1 MKTPVVSTLKNRGST
16 TAKDGRMINAF
27 AEERG
32 GVMRAV
38 KRPAI
43 NPAFDNLGAGPGGG
57 LFTPTTPDG
66 DSVIVI
72 VDDVLNTS
80 PGASVRSLAFSVQ
93 PDETDINVA
102 ITPSVVVHALNS
114 LGQVATGFT
123 GTVVMSLVTNPTGA
137 TLGGTTSVAA
147 VAGVATFSNLTLN
160 RSGEA
165 FKLKATSG
173 ALRTAT
179 STAFNIPTRLVF
191 TDQPV
196 STQPNTVMTAV
207 EVTIQDPGGNVDPNY
222 TGNVTLTLFA
232 TSGSGV
238 LSGTT
243 TKAAVA
249 GVATFSDL
257 QVSSVG
263 TYDLLAEAESISG
276 CYPPARQFSSSFTI
290 ANATHTL
297 VAATFADPGGS
308 PTYTGV
314 GFYTGGLPDP
324 AGSITPSTLNGQ
336 TIFFISTYLT
346 HSDPAPLTPPIFA
359 VQINSEQSQD
369 FFTSITIN
377 GQTFDTSSALYGAG
391 GGVTQWNWNLSDPFN
406 GTTGTYPV
414 TIT

>member
-16 TAKDGRMINAF
+16 TAKDGRMLNAF
-27 AEERG
+27 AEQRA

-57 LFTPTTPDG
+57 LFRWSTPDG
-66 DSVIVI
+66 DDVVVI

-80 PGASVRSLAFSVQ
+80 PGPSVRSLAFSVQ
-93 PDETDINVA
+93 PDESDISVA
-102 ITPSVVVHALNS
+102 LTPAVVVNVLNS
-114 LGQVATGFT
+114 LGQVMTGYT
-123 GTVVMSLVTNPTGA
+123 GTVVMSLSTNPTTA

-160 RSGEA
+160 RSGEG

-173 ALRTAT
+173 SLRTAI

-196 STQPNTVMTAV
+196 STQPNTVLTPV
-207 EVTIQDPGGNVDPNY
+207 EVTIQDPGGNTDTNY

-257 QVSSVG
+257 QVSSEG
-263 TYDLLAEAESISG
+263 TYDLLAEAEVISG
-276 CYPPARQFSSSFTI
+276 CYPPSRQFSAAFTI
-290 ANATHTL
+290 STATHTL
-297 VAATFADPGGS
+297 AAADIGGEFF
-308 PTYTGV
+308 
-314 GFYTGGLPDP
+314 GFQLGID
-324 AGSITPSTLNGQ
+324 GSITPTTISTLGGAAIESLGTNVIEAPPGD
-336 TIFFISTYLT
+336 TILLVTGSFT
-346 HSDPAPLTPPIFA
+346 
-359 VQINSEQSQD
+359 QSV
-369 FFTSITIN
+369 FTSLTMN
-377 GQTFDTSSALYGAG
+377 
-391 GGVTQWNWNLSDPFN
+391 GVTLLTADADGFLQGPVTRWRWSSPANLL
-406 GTTGTYPV
+406 TAAGTYPV